1 MKTLRLT
8 ALSLAV
14 AALLPSL
21 TSCKSDDSPFN
32 WTITSEKNDATIQ
45 LRLNVEETRAGEM
58 STAAENVIKKV
69 TVLVFNDK
77 EELELNKTVDVTA
90 GANTVS
96 LQVSHGLKTI
106 YAVAAKSNVN
116 PDVGMSIN
124 DYENKVFTSTLANL
138 MTADGFVMVGKSEE
152 QHVMLA
158 SSEDDLPSSNIF
170 DIELVRLVAKAQ
182 VKSEDV
188 DGSSF
193 GINFGDASF
202 KAIQLSERMRVK
214 HNGSDVFATYG
225 DENGNGTYDYY
236 NLRESANY
244 QNAVSEFTADGC
256 EYMPENIVA
265 TPLSGNTTFLSVRY
279 ETTPEKYY
287 TYNSTDSKVEVVN
300 DETPAAFTTYY
311 VVGMQDKAN
320 GLVDYALDNSTKH
333 VIAFKNMTD
342 AQNYMNSL
350 NNGDSSAF
358 TVSQSDAPM
367 RISSRTDETGNTL
380 QFEVITFTNGYA
392 YYRVNIAHQ
401 DTSGDSNASTIKVMR
416 NKFYKVIINSVK
428 SLGFS
433 SEDLLRPTN
442 PATELDA
449 NGHSWISANI
459 SIADWDEV
467 IQNEDLK

>member
-58 STAAENVIKKV
+58 STAAENVIKKI
-69 TVLVFNDK
+69 TVLVFDEK
-77 EELELNKTVDVTA
+77 EKLELNKSVDVTA

-96 LQVSHGLKTI
+96 LEVSPGLKTI
-106 YAVAAKSNVN
+106 YAVAVKSNVN
-116 PDVGMSIN
+116 PTLGMSIT
-124 DYENKVFTSTLANL
+124 DYENKTFISTLDNL
-138 MTADGFVMVGKSEE
+138 KTTDGFVMVGKSNE
-152 QHVMLA
+152 QQVMLSA
-158 SSEDDLPSSNIF
+158 SEVDLPSSNIF
-170 DIELVRLVAKAQ
+170 DIKLVRLVAKAQ
-182 VKSEDV
+182 VKSV
-188 DGSSF
+188 GVNGSSF

-202 KAIQLSERMRVK
+202 KVSQICERMRVV
-214 HNGSDVFATYG
+214 HNGSDVLDSYA
-225 DENGNGTYDYY
+225 DENKNGTYDYY
-236 NLRESANY
+236 NLRENENY
-244 QNAVSEFTADGC
+244 LNAVTDFTADGC

-265 TPLSGNTTFLSVRY
+265 KPLSGNTTFLSVRY
-279 ETTPEKYY
+279 ATTPEKYY
-287 TYNSTDSKVEVVN
+287 TYNSTTSKVETLS
-300 DETPAAFTTYY
+300 DTPTASTTYY
-311 VVGMQDKAN
+311 AVGIQDKAS

-350 NNGDSSAF
+350 NNGDASAF

-367 RISSRTDETGNTL
+367 KISSRADETGNPL
-380 QFEVITFTNGYA
+380 QFEVITFTNGYV

-401 DTSGDSNASTIKVMR
+401 ETSGDSNKTTIKVVR
-416 NKFYKVIINSVK
+416 NKFYKVNINSVM

-433 SEDLLRPTN
+433 AEALLRPSD
-442 PATELDA
+442 PAAKLDA
-449 NGHSWISANI
+449 QGHSWISANI
-459 SIADWDEV
+459 SIADWEEV